1 MSSRVQLYCIIAL
14 LTLLGTVGIIYKRA
28 VVGYPLL
35 PKKSV
40 PVWVIE
46 AHAEFDA
53 KGGPAKLSMAVPGE
67 QPSLGL
73 LQEEGISL
81 GYGFTGP
88 SEDKEVNVLHRRAVW
103 ARADAEGKQRL
114 FYRVTAYQ
122 KFQPNAL
129 GPLLTQLPVIDPVYK
144 EEPLST
150 AVQAIVEDA
159 RKHSAGP
166 ESMASYIIGQ
176 CAQKE
181 PPQNIRF
188 VFQDK
193 KTMVDRAEAIQ
204 QILLSGGVEV
214 HLIKGLILRES
225 AKRQG
230 LVPAL
235 LVKTSEKS
243 WAGFLA
249 DKPQAGIPEPFLA
262 WQRGGASL
270 VDLQGGENANVRFSV
285 LRDRRPILDVIDE
298 SAEKTGKQAAK
309 FSIYNLPLEQQ
320 NAFRLLLMVPLGALV
335 VVILRN
341 LVGIKT
347 SGTFMPILLA
357 MSFLQTQLI
366 PGLIIF
372 LLVVGA
378 GLLVRAYLSRLDL
391 LLVPRISSVVV
402 VVIGIMASVSIVGNM
417 LQLEFARSV
426 TLFPTIILAW
436 TVERLSVLWEEDGA
450 REVAIQTGGSLLTA
464 IVCFFLM
471 GSHTIQYMVFTFPEW
486 LMLVLAVILLLG
498 QYTGYRISELKRF
511 SPLAQEDDL

>member
-1 MSSRVQLYCIIAL
+1 MSSRFQLYCIIAL
-14 LTLLGTVGIIYKRA
+14 LTLIGGGGIIYKRA

-35 PKKSV
+35 PKQSV
-40 PVWVIE
+40 PVWIIE
-46 AHAEFDA
+46 AHAEFSAD
-53 KGGPAKLSMAVPGE
+53 GGPVKLSMAVPGE

-88 SEDKEVNVLHRRAVW
+88 EEDQDVNNMHRRAVW
-103 ARADAEGKQRL
+103 ARSAAEGKQRL

-122 KFQPNAL
+122 KFNKHDL
-129 GPLLTQLPVIDPVYK
+129 GPLLANPPYVDPVYA

-150 AVQAIVEDA
+150 AVQAIIEDA
-159 RKHSAGP
+159 QLHSADA
-166 ESMASYIIGQ
+166 ESMASYLIGQ
-176 CAQKE
+176 CTQKE
-181 PPQNIRF
+181 PPQNIRY

-193 KTMVDRAEAIQ
+193 KKKAERAATIQ
-204 QILLSGGVEV
+204 QILLAGGVET
-214 HLIKGLILRES
+214 HLIIGLVLGES
-225 AKRQG
+225 AKRQS

-235 LVKTSEKS
+235 LVRTSKD
-243 WAGFLA
+243 WVGFLS
-249 DKPQAGIPEPFLA
+249 DKPQAGLPEPFLA

-270 VDLQGGENANVRFSV
+270 VDLEGGKDASIRFSV
-285 LRDRRPILDVIDE
+285 MRDRRPVLDVIDQ
-298 SAEKTGKQAAK
+298 SAKKTGQRVTE

-335 VVILRN
+335 VVVLRN

-366 PGLIIF
+366 TGLVIF

-402 VVIGIMASVSIVGNM
+402 VVIGIMAAVSIVGNM

-450 REVAIQTGGSLLTA
+450 REVAVQTGGSLFTA
-464 IVCFFLM
+464 ILCFFLM
-471 GSHTIQYMVFTFPEW
+471 GSHTVQYMVFTFPEW
-486 LMLVLAVILLLG
+486 LLLVLAVILLLG

-511 SPLAQEDDL
+511 SPLVEEDLG